1 MNVIFS
7 KIASVGATQLS
18 RFSLM
23 TNRVCKSLLQP
34 SACCTLGSTNT
45 TLINTAVPA
54 RGKCFDHHFLN
65 RWMARD
71 YKRRVLCKEHFPVRQ
86 RLIAIKRC
94 SVLPKEIQEVAS
106 HELTTFPRDSNPSR
120 IVNRCILTSRPRWV
134 IWRFRLSRIQW
145 RLLADYNKM
154 SGVMRAKW

>member
-7 KIASVGATQLS
+7 KIASVGATQISRLS
-18 RFSLM
+18 FI
-23 TNRVCKSLLQP
+23 TKQACKSLLQP
-34 SACCTLGSTNT
+34 SACGTLGSTNT
-45 TLINTAVPA
+45 TVINTAVPV
-54 RGKCFDHHFLN
+54 RGKRFEHHFLN

-71 YKRRVLCKEHFPVRQ
+71 YKRRMLSKEHFPDRQ

-106 HELTTFPRDSNPSR
+106 QELAAFPRDSNPSR

-154 SGVMRAKW
+154 SGVLRARW